1 MSRVDVFQS
10 RSQRKN
16 MSVYLTDDFDSG
28 FLSSSKS
35 SRSGILKNELKNEVI
50 RSEKRRSALA
60 GSLKNAYHAIEHQ
73 KICLEQQEQDA
84 TSSKSTLE
92 SLLMR
97 QEFLESRLSNLKS
110 GNLYPD
116 CLNLFVSEKNVQ
128 QSSRYPSEV
137 RDYSRINALE
147 REMSNFK
154 EKMRSYGSMRANNTD
169 CTKNLCE
176 ARKLYEAE
184 ELELHEGL
192 KQHAELMEAKCSN
205 AQRERDI
212 LELQIVSLHSGL
224 HQAKVTSKE
233 LEKECVKLQSQ
244 IAANRNINES
254 LHLEVSALKQHN
266 HNLAN
271 FVKGSESENKSL
283 HVQVESLQ
291 KEKQI
296 LASQKELL
304 SEMMKR
310 KGKWRSSDKL
320 NRRTPE
326 VIPIIPKRDK
336 RLTSPEEGSS
346 VCELSGTVSS
356 KHSRRRRR
364 KGKKWDSNDQK
375 SSHIQDCQADYHR
388 SYIMKEKEENSRK
401 KETQN
406 SEESELKVMVEYS
419 SGNNIHKH
427 TSKRSELNTDIIV
440 ACYQHLADL
449 LSKLECLKMNNVKL
463 GNEKEDIL
471 KFLLRTIKDF
481 QDYKINSESS
491 REQVEKLLNERMDL
505 RENYHER
512 INQVTAVIIELK
524 HLRQAYNGLLR
535 HSRDSDDKKA
545 MQWIS
550 RVQAIKDSLKL
561 LQEQHNLNPI
571 LLMKRCQE
579 IKGNK

>member
-1 MSRVDVFQS
+1 MYFNANHK
-10 RSQRKN
+10 RK
-16 MSVYLTDDFDSG
+16 MSVYQTDEFDSG
-28 FLSSSKS
+28 FLSSSRS
-35 SRSGILKNELKNEVI
+35 SCYGFLKNELKNELI

-60 GSLKNAYHAIEHQ
+60 HSLENAYHAIEHH
-73 KICLEQQEQDA
+73 KVCLEQQEQDA

-92 SLLMR
+92 SLLIR
-97 QEFLESRLSNLKS
+97 QELLESRLSNLKH
-110 GNLYPD
+110 GNFYPD
-116 CLNLFVSEKNVQ
+116 FLNLCVSEKNVQ

-147 REMSNFK
+147 REISNIK
-154 EKMRSYGSMRANNTD
+154 EKMRSYGSIRANNTIG
-169 CTKNLCE
+169 TKNVCE
-176 ARKLYEAE
+176 ARKFYETE
-184 ELELHEGL
+184 EEIHEGL

-205 AQRERDI
+205 AQRERDV

-233 LEKECVKLQSQ
+233 LEKECVNLQSQ

-266 HNLAN
+266 HTLENT
-271 FVKGSESENKSL
+271 VKRSERENKSL
-283 HVQVESLQ
+283 HVQVESMQ

-296 LASQKELL
+296 LGSQKELL
-304 SEMMKR
+304 FEMMKR

-326 VIPIIPKRDK
+326 VIPDNPKRDK
-336 RLTSPEEGSS
+336 GYISSEGGSS
-346 VCELSGTVSS
+346 VCELSGTASY
-356 KHSRRRRR
+356 KHSRRRKK
-364 KGKKWDSNDQK
+364 KGMKWYSNDQK
-375 SSHIQDCQADYHR
+375 SSKSHACQADYDRNH
-388 SYIMKEKEENSRK
+388 IMKEKEENSRK

-406 SEESELKVMVEYS
+406 LEGNELNVMVEYS
-419 SGNNIHKH
+419 SVNDIQRQA
-427 TSKRSELNTDIIV
+427 SKRSELNTDIIV

-463 GNEKEDIL
+463 GNEKEEIL

-491 REQVEKLLNERMDL
+491 REQVEKLLNERIDL
-505 RENYHER
+505 RENYHKR

-535 HSRDSDDKKA
+535 HSRDPDDKKA

-571 LLMKRCQE
+571 ILMKRCQE
-579 IKGNK
+579 IKGNN

>member
-1 MSRVDVFQS
+1 MSLADIFQS

-16 MSVYLTDDFDSG
+16 MSVYQTDDFDSG
-28 FLSSSKS
+28 FPSSSKS
-35 SRSGILKNELKNEVI
+35 SCCGLLENKLKNEVI

-60 GSLKNAYHAIEHQ
+60 GSLKNAYYAIEHQ

-97 QEFLESRLSNLKS
+97 QELLESRLSNLKN

-116 CLNLFVSEKNVQ
+116 FLNLFVSEKNVQ
-128 QSSRYPSEV
+128 QSSRYPAEV

-147 REMSNFK
+147 REISNFK
-154 EKMRSYGSMRANNTD
+154 EKRRNYCSIWANNTD
-169 CTKNLCE
+169 CTKNVCE
-176 ARKLYEAE
+176 AQKVDKAE
-184 ELELHEGL
+184 ELEIHEGL

-205 AQRERDI
+205 AQRESDI

-224 HQAKVTSKE
+224 YQAKVTSKE
-233 LEKECVKLQSQ
+233 FEKECVKLQSQ

-266 HNLAN
+266 HTLENT
-271 FVKGSESENKSL
+271 VKGSESENKSL

-304 SEMMKR
+304 FEMIKK
-310 KGKWRSSDKL
+310 KGKWRGSEKL

-326 VIPIIPKRDK
+326 VIPKRDK
-336 RLTSPEEGSS
+336 GSTSPEGGSS
-346 VCELSGTVSS
+346 VCELSGAASV

-364 KGKKWDSNDQK
+364 RKDKKWDSNDQK
-375 SSHIQDCQADYHR
+375 SSQSHDCQADYDR
-388 SYIMKEKEENSRK
+388 NYILKEKEENSRK
-401 KETQN
+401 KESKN
-406 SEESELKVMVEYS
+406 LEESELKVMVEYS
-419 SGNNIHKH
+419 SGNDIHRH
-427 TSKRSELNTDIIV
+427 AGKRSELNTDIIV

-463 GNEKEDIL
+463 GNEKEEIL

-491 REQVEKLLNERMDL
+491 REEVEKLLNERMDL
-505 RENYHER
+505 RENYHKR

-535 HSRDSDDKKA
+535 HTRDSDDKKA
-545 MQWIS
+545 MEWIS